1 MRSTMLIVNSPMI
14 AVGSPMKIT
23 ASAAPITIVYMSIPN
38 FTFLALHPGS
48 LSSKNRAQAG
58 ACDIGRIARDS
69 LMGAHEGTGMS
80 APRCFAP
87 IDVRRNVHG
96 EHPEQEARKDVQNG
110 TARGRTMNEVA
121 GRENCC
127 PYDKDADHVRGECIQ
142 GFYRQSLSIPCE
154 LGRLKNHIRTIGL
167 E

>member
-23 ASAAPITIVYMSIPN
+23 ASAAPITIVYMSIPD

-48 LSSKNRAQAG
+48 LSSKNRAQAE

-87 IDVRRNVHG
+87 IDVRDLAAG
-96 EHPEQEARKDVQNG
+96 CKLGACCPG
-110 TARGRTMNEVA
+110 MLEVA
-121 GRENCC
+121 IAR
-127 PYDKDADHVRGECIQ
+127 I
-142 GFYRQSLSIPCE
+142 YRQFSPAIANHISSAGGSRPVGVPKTRGSIP
-154 LGRLKNHIRTIGL
+154 LSRKSGRPATGKTPMKGPEN
-167 E
+167 